1 MVEVVRSYVAVMMVD
16 DEGWYWMAE
25 VVEGYDYVVGW
36 VEVGLMLPLAQ
47 QWLLHLLLLAKDV
60 GDIL

>member
-1 MVEVVRSYVAVMMVD
+1 MV
-16 DEGWYWMAE
+16 E

-36 VEVGLMLPLAQ
+36 VEVGLMMLSLAQ
-47 QWLLHLLLLAKDV
+47 QWLLPLLLLVKDV